1 MRMIGSSQMAAVLES
16 IVCGR
21 SVESNGLPAI
31 YEPQERRM
39 CVTTLS
45 SAPQTPSVESLSAQP
60 SRGRSGPQGGGA
72 VARRLR
78 LRVGRERE
86 GWRPRAARYLAILIV
101 LGAWQATGAF
111 LAPVFVS
118 TPTRVIGAFW
128 DLLLNGTLP
137 RAVGSSVY
145 ILAMGIVCSGFF
157 GIALGTIMGRIQVLE
172 RALDPLVTFGNA
184 TPSIALLPLMEVWFG
199 QGKLSAVIFIFIIG
213 FWQMVVNTLA
223 GMRVVRTGYRDV
235 GISFGMSKWEQ
246 TFRVYL
252 PATQPFIFAGARIAL
267 AQCTVGMILAGQE
280 LGQGGLGGIVNT
292 YGTYFETD
300 SLIATI
306 ATTCALALALFTGL
320 RVLQDTKFKWIR
332 ATSAGR
338 RGSR

>member
-1 MRMIGSSQMAAVLES
+1 M
-16 IVCGR
+16 
-21 SVESNGLPAI
+21 
-31 YEPQERRM
+31 
-39 CVTTLS
+39 TTLS
-45 SAPQTPSVESLSAQP
+45 GAPQTRSVGSLGSSSDSGEAGSGDRNA
-60 SRGRSGPQGGGA
+60 SRRVKTKSISETNSWRS
-72 VARRLR
+72 
-78 LRVGRERE
+78 RVS
-86 GWRPRAARYLAILIV
+86 RYTAILVV

-111 LAPVFVS
+111 LAPVFLS
-118 TPTRVIGAFW
+118 TPTRSIAAFY
-128 DLLLNGTLP
+128 DLLVNGTLP
-137 RAVGSSVY
+137 KAVASSLL

-157 GIALGTIMGRIQVLE
+157 GVTLGTIMGRIQFLE

-223 GMRVVRTGYRDV
+223 GMRVVRIGYRDV
-235 GISFGMSKWEQ
+235 GVAFGMTKWEQ
-246 TFRVYL
+246 TFRIYL

-292 YGTYFETD
+292 YGTYFQTD
-300 SLIATI
+300 NLIATI
-306 ATTCALALALFTGL
+306 GTTCALALAMFTSL
-320 RVLQDTKFKWIR
+320 RILQDTKFKWIR

-338 RGSR
+338 RGANSK